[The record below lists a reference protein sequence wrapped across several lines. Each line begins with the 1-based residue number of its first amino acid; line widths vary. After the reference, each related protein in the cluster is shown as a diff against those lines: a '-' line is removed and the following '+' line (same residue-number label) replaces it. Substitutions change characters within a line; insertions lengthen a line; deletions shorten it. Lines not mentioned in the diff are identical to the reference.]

1 MKYGYARVSTH
12 WQAADGNSLEAQI
25 EKLNAAGAEKIF
37 MDEYSGKTT
46 RRPQLEELLSL
57 ISSGD
62 ELIVTKLDR
71 IARSVIEGSELI
83 KKLQDDDVVVNVLNM
98 GCMDNSPTGRLIT
111 NVMLA
116 FAEFER
122 DMIIE
127 RTQEGKNAAKRNNP
141 NFKDGR
147 PLKFGEEQIELALK
161 LLENHSYKEV
171 SNMTGISKSTLQ
183 RAKNKRMMAY
193 FEKYKNVENVEAN
206 IKRSLWKEKNND
218 FFRDC
223 FGPFFIF

>member
-37 MDEYSGKTT
+37 MDEYSGKPT

-206 IKRSLWKEKNND
+206 IKKKLMEGKK
-218 FFRDC
+218 
-223 FGPFFIF
+223 

>member
-12 WQAADGNSLEAQI
+12 WQASDGNSLEAQI
-25 EKLNAAGAEKIF
+25 ESLNVAGADKIY
-37 MDEYSGKTT
+37 MDEYSGRTT
-46 RRPQLEELLSL
+46 KRPQLDELLSV

-71 IARSVIEGSELI
+71 MARSVIEGSELI
-83 KKLQDDDVVVNVLNM
+83 KRLQEKNITVYVLNI

-111 NVMLA
+111 NVMLS

-127 RTQEGKNAAKRNNP
+127 RTQEGKIAAKRNNP

-147 PLKFGEEQIELALK
+147 PCKFSDEQMELALE
-161 LLENHSYKEV
+161 LLEKHSYKEV

-193 FEKYKNVENVEAN
+193 FEKYNKVENVESD
-206 IKRSLWKEKNND
+206 IKKKLVEGKK
-218 FFRDC
+218 
-223 FGPFFIF
+223 

>member
-1 MKYGYARVSTH
+1 MLQELRR
-12 WQAADGNSLEAQI
+12 
-25 EKLNAAGAEKIF
+25 
-37 MDEYSGKTT
+37 YSWMSIPGK
-46 RRPQLEELLSL
+46 PQGGHSWKSCFPL

-127 RTQEGKNAAKRNNP
+127 RTQEGKNAAKKNNP

-147 PLKFGEEQIELALK
+147 PLKFGEEQMELALK
-161 LLENHSYKEV
+161 LLEKHSYKEV

-183 RAKNKRMMAY
+183 RAKKKRLIKY
-193 FEKYKNVENVEAN
+193 FELCNNVENLEENVKKKLDEA
-206 IKRSLWKEKNND
+206 KND
-218 FFRDC
+218 
-223 FGPFFIF
+223 

>member
-12 WQAADGNSLEAQI
+12 WQASDGNSLEAQI
-25 EKLNAAGAEKIF
+25 ESLNAAGADKIY
-37 MDEYSGKTT
+37 MDEYSGRTT
-46 RRPQLEELLSL
+46 KRPQLDELLSV

-71 IARSVIEGSELI
+71 MARSVIEGSELI
-83 KKLQDDDVVVNVLNM
+83 KRLQEKKITVNVLNI

-111 NVMLA
+111 NVMLS

-127 RTQEGKNAAKRNNP
+127 RTQEGKIAAKRNNP

-147 PLKFGEEQIELALK
+147 PCKFSDEQMELALE
-161 LLENHSYKEV
+161 LLEKHSYKEV

-193 FEKYKNVENVEAN
+193 FEKYNKVENVESD
-206 IKRSLWKEKNND
+206 IKKKLVEGKK
-218 FFRDC
+218 
-223 FGPFFIF
+223 

>member
-12 WQAADGNSLEAQI
+12 WQASDGNSLEAQI
-25 EKLNAAGAEKIF
+25 ESLNAAGADKIY
-37 MDEYSGKTT
+37 MDEYSGRTT
-46 RRPQLEELLSL
+46 KRPQLDELLSV

-62 ELIVTKLDR
+62 ELIVSKLDR
-71 IARSVIEGSELI
+71 MARSVIEGSELI
-83 KKLQDDDVVVNVLNM
+83 KRLQEKKITVNVLNI

-111 NVMLA
+111 NVMLS

-141 NFKDGR
+141 DFKDGR
-147 PLKFGEEQIELALK
+147 PCKFSDEQMELALE
-161 LLENHSYKEV
+161 LLEKHSYKEV

-193 FEKYKNVENVEAN
+193 FEKYNKVENVDAL
-206 IKRSLWKEKNND
+206 KKKLSK
-218 FFRDC
+218 
-223 FGPFFIF
+223 

>member
-12 WQAADGNSLEAQI
+12 WQASDGNSLEAQI
-25 EKLNAAGAEKIF
+25 ESLNAAGADKIY
-37 MDEYSGKTT
+37 MDEYSGRTT
-46 RRPQLEELLSL
+46 KRPQLDELLSV

-71 IARSVIEGSELI
+71 MARSVIEGSELI
-83 KKLQDDDVVVNVLNM
+83 KRLQEKKITVTVLNI

-111 NVMLA
+111 NVMLS

-141 NFKDGR
+141 DFKDGR
-147 PLKFGEEQIELALK
+147 PCKFSDEQMELALE
-161 LLENHSYKEV
+161 LLEKHSYKEV

-193 FEKYKNVENVEAN
+193 FEKYNKVENVDAL
-206 IKRSLWKEKNND
+206 KKKLSK
-218 FFRDC
+218 
-223 FGPFFIF
+223 

>member
-12 WQAADGNSLEAQI
+12 WQALDGNSLEAQI
-25 EKLNAAGAEKIF
+25 ESLNAAGADKIY
-37 MDEYSGKTT
+37 MDEYSGRTT
-46 RRPQLEELLSL
+46 KRPQLDELLSV

-71 IARSVIEGSELI
+71 MARSVIEGSEHI
-83 KKLQDDDVVVNVLNM
+83 KRLQEKKITVNVLNI

-111 NVMLA
+111 NVMLS

-141 NFKDGR
+141 DFKDGR
-147 PLKFGEEQIELALK
+147 PCKFSDEQMELALE
-161 LLENHSYKEV
+161 LLEKHSYKEV

-193 FEKYKNVENVEAN
+193 FEKYNKVENVDAL
-206 IKRSLWKEKNND
+206 KKKLSK
-218 FFRDC
+218 
-223 FGPFFIF
+223 

>member
-12 WQAADGNSLEAQI
+12 WQASDGNSLEAQI
-25 EKLNAAGAEKIF
+25 ESLNAAGADKIY
-37 MDEYSGKTT
+37 MDEYSGRTT
-46 RRPQLEELLSL
+46 KRPQLDELLSV

-71 IARSVIEGSELI
+71 MARSVIEGSELI
-83 KKLQDDDVVVNVLNM
+83 KRLQEKNITVYVLNI

-111 NVMLA
+111 NVMLS

-141 NFKDGR
+141 DFKDGR
-147 PLKFGEEQIELALK
+147 PCKFSDEQMELALE
-161 LLENHSYKEV
+161 LLEKHSYKEV

-193 FEKYKNVENVEAN
+193 FEKYNKVENVDAL
-206 IKRSLWKEKNND
+206 KKKLSK
-218 FFRDC
+218 
-223 FGPFFIF
+223 

>member
-12 WQAADGNSLEAQI
+12 WQASDGNSLEAQI
-25 EKLNAAGAEKIF
+25 ESLNAAGADKIY
-37 MDEYSGKTT
+37 MDEYSGRTT
-46 RRPQLEELLSL
+46 KRPQLDELLSV

-71 IARSVIEGSELI
+71 MARSVIEGSELI
-83 KKLQDDDVVVNVLNM
+83 KRLQEKNITVYVLNI

-111 NVMLA
+111 NVMLS

-147 PLKFGEEQIELALK
+147 PCKFSDEQMELALE
-161 LLENHSYKEV
+161 LLEKHSYKEV

-193 FEKYKNVENVEAN
+193 FEKYNKVENVESD
-206 IKRSLWKEKNND
+206 IKKKLVEGKK
-218 FFRDC
+218 
-223 FGPFFIF
+223 

>member
-12 WQAADGNSLEAQI
+12 WQASDGNSLEAQI
-25 EKLNAAGAEKIF
+25 ESLNAAGADKIY
-37 MDEYSGKTT
+37 MDEYSGRTT
-46 RRPQLEELLSL
+46 KRPQLDELLSV

-71 IARSVIEGSELI
+71 MARSVIEGSELI
-83 KKLQDDDVVVNVLNM
+83 KRLQEKKITVNVLNI

-111 NVMLA
+111 NVMLS

-141 NFKDGR
+141 DFKDGR
-147 PLKFGEEQIELALK
+147 PCKFSDEQMELALE
-161 LLENHSYKEV
+161 LLEKHSYNEV

-193 FEKYKNVENVEAN
+193 FEKYNKVENVDTL
-206 IKRSLWKEKNND
+206 KKKLSK
-218 FFRDC
+218 
-223 FGPFFIF
+223 

>member
-12 WQAADGNSLEAQI
+12 WQASDGNSLEAQI
-25 EKLNAAGAEKIF
+25 ESLNAAGADKIY
-37 MDEYSGKTT
+37 MDEYSGRTT
-46 RRPQLEELLSL
+46 KRPQLDELLSV

-71 IARSVIEGSELI
+71 MARSVIEGSELI
-83 KKLQDDDVVVNVLNM
+83 KRLQEKKITVNVLNI

-111 NVMLA
+111 NVMLS

-122 DMIIE
+122 DMLIE

-141 NFKDGR
+141 DFKDGR
-147 PLKFGEEQIELALK
+147 PCKFSDEQMELALE
-161 LLENHSYKEV
+161 LLEKHSYKEV

-193 FEKYKNVENVEAN
+193 FEKYNKVENVDAL
-206 IKRSLWKEKNND
+206 KKKLSK
-218 FFRDC
+218 
-223 FGPFFIF
+223 

>member
-12 WQAADGNSLEAQI
+12 WQASDGNSLEAQI
-25 EKLNAAGAEKIF
+25 ESLNAAGADKIY
-37 MDEYSGKTT
+37 MDEYSGRTT
-46 RRPQLEELLSL
+46 KRPQLDELLSV

-71 IARSVIEGSELI
+71 MARSVIEGSELI
-83 KKLQDDDVVVNVLNM
+83 KRLQEKKITVNVLNI

-111 NVMLA
+111 NVMLS

-141 NFKDGR
+141 DFKDGR
-147 PLKFGEEQIELALK
+147 PCKFSDEQMELALE
-161 LLENHSYKEV
+161 LLEKHSYKEV

-193 FEKYKNVENVEAN
+193 FEKYNKVENMDAL
-206 IKRSLWKEKNND
+206 KKKLSK
-218 FFRDC
+218 
-223 FGPFFIF
+223 

>member
-12 WQAADGNSLEAQI
+12 WQASDGNSLEAQI
-25 EKLNAAGAEKIF
+25 ESLNAAGADKIY
-37 MDEYSGKTT
+37 MDEYSGRTT
-46 RRPQLEELLSL
+46 KRPQLDELLSV

-71 IARSVIEGSELI
+71 MARSVIEGSELI
-83 KKLQDDDVVVNVLNM
+83 KRLQEKKITVNVLNI

-111 NVMLA
+111 NVMLS

-127 RTQEGKNAAKRNNP
+127 RTQEGKKAAKRNNP
-141 NFKDGR
+141 DFKDGR
-147 PLKFGEEQIELALK
+147 PCKFSDEQMELALE
-161 LLENHSYKEV
+161 LLEKHSYKEV

-193 FEKYKNVENVEAN
+193 FEKYNKVENVDAL
-206 IKRSLWKEKNND
+206 KKKLSK
-218 FFRDC
+218 
-223 FGPFFIF
+223 

>member
-12 WQAADGNSLEAQI
+12 WQASDGNSLEAQI
-25 EKLNAAGAEKIF
+25 ESLNAAGADKIY
-37 MDEYSGKTT
+37 MDEYSGRTT
-46 RRPQLEELLSL
+46 KRPQLDELLSV

-71 IARSVIEGSELI
+71 MARSVIEGSELI
-83 KKLQDDDVVVNVLNM
+83 KRLQEKNITVYVLNI

-111 NVMLA
+111 NVMLS

-127 RTQEGKNAAKRNNP
+127 RTQEGKIAAKRNNP

-147 PLKFGEEQIELALK
+147 PCKFSDEQMELALE
-161 LLENHSYKEV
+161 LLEKHSYKEV
-171 SNMTGISKSTLQ
+171 SNMIGISKSTLQ

-193 FEKYKNVENVEAN
+193 FEKYNKVENVEAD
-206 IKRSLWKEKNND
+206 IKKKLVEGKK
-218 FFRDC
+218 
-223 FGPFFIF
+223 

>member
-12 WQAADGNSLEAQI
+12 WQASDGNSLEAQI
-25 EKLNAAGAEKIF
+25 ESLNAAGADKIY
-37 MDEYSGKTT
+37 MDEYSGRTT
-46 RRPQLEELLSL
+46 KRPQLDELLSV

-71 IARSVIEGSELI
+71 MARSVIEGSELI
-83 KKLQDDDVVVNVLNM
+83 KRLQEKKITVNVLNI

-111 NVMLA
+111 NVMLS

-141 NFKDGR
+141 DFKDGR
-147 PLKFGEEQIELALK
+147 PCKFSDEQIELALE
-161 LLENHSYKEV
+161 LLEKHSYKEV

-193 FEKYKNVENVEAN
+193 FEKYNKVENVDAL
-206 IKRSLWKEKNND
+206 KKKLSK
-218 FFRDC
+218 
-223 FGPFFIF
+223 

>member
-1 MKYGYARVSTH
+1 M
-12 WQAADGNSLEAQI
+12 
-25 EKLNAAGAEKIF
+25 
-37 MDEYSGKTT
+37 
-46 RRPQLEELLSL
+46 EELLSV

-71 IARSVIEGSELI
+71 IARSVIEGSDLI
-83 KKLQDDDVVVNVLNM
+83 KKLQNGGVVVNVLNM
-98 GCMDNSPTGRLIT
+98 GCMDNSPTGHLIT

-127 RTQEGKNAAKRNNP
+127 RTQEGKTAAKKNNP

-147 PLKFGEEQIELALK
+147 PLKFGEEQMELALK
-161 LLENHSYKEV
+161 LLEKHSYKEV

-183 RAKNKRMMAY
+183 RAKKKRLIKY
-193 FEKYKNVENVEAN
+193 FELYNNVEN
-206 IKRSLWKEKNND
+206 LEKNVKKKLDEAKND
-218 FFRDC
+218 
-223 FGPFFIF
+223 

>member
-12 WQAADGNSLEAQI
+12 WQASDGNSLEAQI
-25 EKLNAAGAEKIF
+25 ESLNAAGADKIY
-37 MDEYSGKTT
+37 MDEYSGRTT
-46 RRPQLEELLSL
+46 KRPQLNELLSV

-71 IARSVIEGSELI
+71 MARSVIEGSELI
-83 KKLQDDDVVVNVLNM
+83 KRLQEKKITVNVLNI

-111 NVMLA
+111 NVMLS

-127 RTQEGKNAAKRNNP
+127 RTQEGKIAAKRNNP

-147 PLKFGEEQIELALK
+147 PCKFSDEQMELALE
-161 LLENHSYKEV
+161 LLEKHSYKEV

-193 FEKYKNVENVEAN
+193 FEKYNKVENVESD
-206 IKRSLWKEKNND
+206 IKKKLVEGKK
-218 FFRDC
+218 
-223 FGPFFIF
+223 

>member
-12 WQAADGNSLEAQI
+12 WQASDGNSLEAQI
-25 EKLNAAGAEKIF
+25 ESLNAAGADKIY
-37 MDEYSGKTT
+37 MDEYSGRTT
-46 RRPQLEELLSL
+46 KRPQLDELLSV

-71 IARSVIEGSELI
+71 MARSVIEGSELI
-83 KKLQDDDVVVNVLNM
+83 KRLQEKKITVNVLNI

-111 NVMLA
+111 NVMLS

-141 NFKDGR
+141 DFKDGR
-147 PLKFGEEQIELALK
+147 PCKFSDEQMELALEF
-161 LLENHSYKEV
+161 LENHSYKEV

-193 FEKYKNVENVEAN
+193 FEKYNKVENVDAL
-206 IKRSLWKEKNND
+206 KKKLSK
-218 FFRDC
+218 
-223 FGPFFIF
+223 

>member
-12 WQAADGNSLEAQI
+12 WQASDGNSLEAQI
-25 EKLNAAGAEKIF
+25 ESLNATGADKIY
-37 MDEYSGKTT
+37 MDEYSGRTT
-46 RRPQLEELLSL
+46 KRPQLDELLSV

-71 IARSVIEGSELI
+71 MARSVIEGSELI
-83 KKLQDDDVVVNVLNM
+83 KRLQEKKITVNVLNI

-111 NVMLA
+111 NVMLS

-141 NFKDGR
+141 DFKDGR
-147 PLKFGEEQIELALK
+147 PCKFSDEQMELALE
-161 LLENHSYKEV
+161 LLEKHSYKEV

-193 FEKYKNVENVEAN
+193 FEKYNKVENVDAL
-206 IKRSLWKEKNND
+206 KKKLSK
-218 FFRDC
+218 
-223 FGPFFIF
+223 

>member
-12 WQAADGNSLEAQI
+12 WQASDGNSLEAQI
-25 EKLNAAGAEKIF
+25 ESLNAAGADKIY
-37 MDEYSGKTT
+37 MDEYSGRTT
-46 RRPQLEELLSL
+46 KWPQLDELLSV

-71 IARSVIEGSELI
+71 MARSVIEGSELI
-83 KKLQDDDVVVNVLNM
+83 KRLQEKNITVYVLNI

-111 NVMLA
+111 NVMLS

-127 RTQEGKNAAKRNNP
+127 RTQEGKIAAKRNNP

-147 PLKFGEEQIELALK
+147 PCKFSDEQMELALE
-161 LLENHSYKEV
+161 LLEKHSYKEV

-193 FEKYKNVENVEAN
+193 FEKYNKVENVESD
-206 IKRSLWKEKNND
+206 IKKKLVEGKK
-218 FFRDC
+218 
-223 FGPFFIF
+223 

>member
-12 WQAADGNSLEAQI
+12 WQASDGNSLEAQI
-25 EKLNAAGAEKIF
+25 ESLNAAGADKIY
-37 MDEYSGKTT
+37 MDEYSGRTT
-46 RRPQLEELLSL
+46 KRPQLDELLSV

-71 IARSVIEGSELI
+71 MARSVIEGSELI
-83 KKLQDDDVVVNVLNM
+83 KRLQEKKITVNVLNI

-111 NVMLA
+111 NVMLS

-141 NFKDGR
+141 DFKDGR
-147 PLKFGEEQIELALK
+147 PCKFSDEQMELALE
-161 LLENHSYKEV
+161 LLEKHSYKKV

-193 FEKYKNVENVEAN
+193 FEKYNKVENVDAL
-206 IKRSLWKEKNND
+206 KKKLSK
-218 FFRDC
+218 
-223 FGPFFIF
+223 

>member
-12 WQAADGNSLEAQI
+12 WQASDGNSLEAQI
-25 EKLNAAGAEKIF
+25 ESLNAAGADKIY
-37 MDEYSGKTT
+37 MDEYSGRTT
-46 RRPQLEELLSL
+46 KRPQLDELLSV

-71 IARSVIEGSELI
+71 MARSVIEGSELI
-83 KKLQDDDVVVNVLNM
+83 KRLQEKKITVNVLNI

-141 NFKDGR
+141 DFKDGR
-147 PLKFGEEQIELALK
+147 PCKFSDEQMELALE
-161 LLENHSYKEV
+161 LLEKHSYKEV

-193 FEKYKNVENVEAN
+193 FEKYNKVENVDAL
-206 IKRSLWKEKNND
+206 KKKLSK
-218 FFRDC
+218 
-223 FGPFFIF
+223 

>member
-12 WQAADGNSLEAQI
+12 WQASDGNSLEAQI
-25 EKLNAAGAEKIF
+25 ESLNAAGADKIY
-37 MDEYSGKTT
+37 MDEYSGRTT
-46 RRPQLEELLSL
+46 KRPQIDELLSV

-71 IARSVIEGSELI
+71 MARSVIEGSELI
-83 KKLQDDDVVVNVLNM
+83 KRLQEKKITVNVLNI

-111 NVMLA
+111 NVMLS

-141 NFKDGR
+141 DFKDGR
-147 PLKFGEEQIELALK
+147 PCKFSDEQMELALE
-161 LLENHSYKEV
+161 LLEKHSYKEV

-193 FEKYKNVENVEAN
+193 FEKYNKVENVDAL
-206 IKRSLWKEKNND
+206 KKKLSK
-218 FFRDC
+218 
-223 FGPFFIF
+223 

>member
-12 WQAADGNSLEAQI
+12 WQASDGNSLEAQI
-25 EKLNAAGAEKIF
+25 ESLNAAGADKIY
-37 MDEYSGKTT
+37 MDEYSGRTT
-46 RRPQLEELLSL
+46 KRPQLDELLSV

-71 IARSVIEGSELI
+71 MARSVIEGSELI
-83 KKLQDDDVVVNVLNM
+83 KRLQEKNITVYVLNI

-111 NVMLA
+111 NVMLS

-141 NFKDGR
+141 DFKDGR
-147 PLKFGEEQIELALK
+147 PCKFSDEQMELALE
-161 LLENHSYKEV
+161 LLEKHSYKEV

-183 RAKNKRMMAY
+183 RAKNKRMMTY
-193 FEKYKNVENVEAN
+193 FEKYNKVENVEAD
-206 IKRSLWKEKNND
+206 IKKKLVEGKK
-218 FFRDC
+218 
-223 FGPFFIF
+223 

>member
-1 MKYGYARVSTH
+1 MNNFVTFEVVFMKYGYARVSTH

-25 EKLNAAGAEKIF
+25 DKLNAAGAEKIF

-46 RRPQLEELLSL
+46 RRPQLEELLSV

-71 IARSVIEGSELI
+71 IARSVIEGSDLI
-83 KKLQDDDVVVNVLNM
+83 KKLQNGGVVVNVLNM

-127 RTQEGKNAAKRNNP
+127 RTQEGKTAAKKNNP

-147 PLKFGEEQIELALK
+147 PLKFGEEQMELALK
-161 LLENHSYKEV
+161 LLEKHSYKEV

-183 RAKNKRMMAY
+183 RAKKKRLIKY
-193 FEKYKNVENVEAN
+193 FELCNNVENLEENVKKKLDEA
-206 IKRSLWKEKNND
+206 KND
-218 FFRDC
+218 
-223 FGPFFIF
+223 

>member
-12 WQAADGNSLEAQI
+12 WQASDGNSLEAQI
-25 EKLNAAGAEKIF
+25 ESLNAAGADKIY
-37 MDEYSGKTT
+37 MDEYSGRTT
-46 RRPQLEELLSL
+46 KRPQLDELLSV

-71 IARSVIEGSELI
+71 MARSVIEGSELI
-83 KKLQDDDVVVNVLNM
+83 KRLQEKNITVYVLNI

-111 NVMLA
+111 NVMLS

-127 RTQEGKNAAKRNNP
+127 RTQEGKIAAKRNNP

-147 PLKFGEEQIELALK
+147 PCKFSDEQMELALE
-161 LLENHSYKEV
+161 LLEKHSYKEV

-193 FEKYKNVENVEAN
+193 FEKYNKVENVESD
-206 IKRSLWKEKNND
+206 IKKKLVEGKK
-218 FFRDC
+218 
-223 FGPFFIF
+223 

>member
-12 WQAADGNSLEAQI
+12 WQASDGNSLEAQI
-25 EKLNAAGAEKIF
+25 ESLNAAGADKIY
-37 MDEYSGKTT
+37 MDEYSGRTT
-46 RRPQLEELLSL
+46 KRPQLDELLSV

-71 IARSVIEGSELI
+71 MARSVIEGSELI
-83 KKLQDDDVVVNVLNM
+83 KRLQEKKITVNVLNI
-98 GCMDNSPTGRLIT
+98 GCMDNSPTGRLVT
-111 NVMLA
+111 NVMLS

-141 NFKDGR
+141 DFKDGR
-147 PLKFGEEQIELALK
+147 PCKFSDEQMELALE
-161 LLENHSYKEV
+161 LLEKHSYKEV

-193 FEKYKNVENVEAN
+193 FEKYNKVENVDAL
-206 IKRSLWKEKNND
+206 KKKLSK
-218 FFRDC
+218 
-223 FGPFFIF
+223 

>member
-12 WQAADGNSLEAQI
+12 WQASDGNSLEAQI
-25 EKLNAAGAEKIF
+25 ESLNAAGADKIY
-37 MDEYSGKTT
+37 MDEYSGRTT
-46 RRPQLEELLSL
+46 KRPQLDELLSV

-71 IARSVIEGSELI
+71 MARSVIEGSELI
-83 KKLQDDDVVVNVLNM
+83 KRLQEKKITVNVLNI

-111 NVMLA
+111 NVMLS

-127 RTQEGKNAAKRNNP
+127 KTQEGKNAAKRNNP
-141 NFKDGR
+141 DFKDGR
-147 PLKFGEEQIELALK
+147 PCKFSDEQMELALE
-161 LLENHSYKEV
+161 LLEKHSYKEV

-193 FEKYKNVENVEAN
+193 FEKYNKVENVDAL
-206 IKRSLWKEKNND
+206 KKKLSK
-218 FFRDC
+218 
-223 FGPFFIF
+223 

>member
-12 WQAADGNSLEAQI
+12 WQASDGNSLEAQI
-25 EKLNAAGAEKIF
+25 ESLNAAGADKIY
-37 MDEYSGKTT
+37 MDEYSGRTT
-46 RRPQLEELLSL
+46 KRPQLDELLSV

-71 IARSVIEGSELI
+71 MARSVIEGSELI
-83 KKLQDDDVVVNVLNM
+83 KRLQEKKITVNVLNI

-111 NVMLA
+111 NVMLS

-141 NFKDGR
+141 DFKDGR
-147 PLKFGEEQIELALK
+147 PCKFSDEQMELALE
-161 LLENHSYKEV
+161 LLEKHSYKEV

-193 FEKYKNVENVEAN
+193 FEKYNKVENVDAL
-206 IKRSLWKEKNND
+206 KKKLSK
-218 FFRDC
+218 
-223 FGPFFIF
+223 

>member
-12 WQAADGNSLEAQI
+12 WQASDGNSLEAQI
-25 EKLNAAGAEKIF
+25 ESLNAAGADKIY
-37 MDEYSGKTT
+37 MDEYSGRTT
-46 RRPQLEELLSL
+46 KRPQLDELLSV

-71 IARSVIEGSELI
+71 MARSVIEGSELI
-83 KKLQDDDVVVNVLNM
+83 KRLQEKNITVNVLNI

-111 NVMLA
+111 NVMLS

-141 NFKDGR
+141 DFKDGR
-147 PLKFGEEQIELALK
+147 PCKFSDEQMELALG
-161 LLENHSYKEV
+161 LLEKHSYKEV

-193 FEKYKNVENVEAN
+193 FEKYNKVENVEAN
-206 IKRSLWKEKNND
+206 IKKNLME
-218 FFRDC
+218 
-223 FGPFFIF
+223 GKK

>member
-12 WQAADGNSLEAQI
+12 WQASDGNSLEAQI
-25 EKLNAAGAEKIF
+25 ESLNAAGADKIY
-37 MDEYSGKTT
+37 MDEYSGRTT
-46 RRPQLEELLSL
+46 KRPQLDELLSV

-71 IARSVIEGSELI
+71 MARSVIEGSELI
-83 KKLQDDDVVVNVLNM
+83 KRLQEKKITVNVLNI

-111 NVMLA
+111 NVMLS

-127 RTQEGKNAAKRNNP
+127 RTQEGKNAAKRNTP
-141 NFKDGR
+141 DFKDGR
-147 PLKFGEEQIELALK
+147 PCKFSDEQMELALE
-161 LLENHSYKEV
+161 LLEKHSYKEV

-193 FEKYKNVENVEAN
+193 FEKYNKVENVDAL
-206 IKRSLWKEKNND
+206 KKKLSK
-218 FFRDC
+218 
-223 FGPFFIF
+223 

>member
-1 MKYGYARVSTH
+1 M
-12 WQAADGNSLEAQI
+12 
-25 EKLNAAGAEKIF
+25 
-37 MDEYSGKTT
+37 
-46 RRPQLEELLSL
+46 EELLSL

-147 PLKFGEEQIELALK
+147 PLKFGEEQMELALK

-206 IKRSLWKEKNND
+206 IKKKLMEGKK
-218 FFRDC
+218 
-223 FGPFFIF
+223 

>member
-1 MKYGYARVSTH
+1 
-12 WQAADGNSLEAQI
+12 
-25 EKLNAAGAEKIF
+25 
-37 MDEYSGKTT
+37 MDEYSGRTT
-46 RRPQLEELLSL
+46 KRPQLDELLSV

-71 IARSVIEGSELI
+71 MARSVIEGSELI
-83 KKLQDDDVVVNVLNM
+83 KRLQEKKITVNVLNI

-111 NVMLA
+111 NVMLS

-141 NFKDGR
+141 DFKDGR
-147 PLKFGEEQIELALK
+147 PCKFSDEQMELALE
-161 LLENHSYKEV
+161 LLEKHSYKEV

-193 FEKYKNVENVEAN
+193 FEKYNKVENVDAL
-206 IKRSLWKEKNND
+206 KKKLSK
-218 FFRDC
+218 
-223 FGPFFIF
+223 

>member
-12 WQAADGNSLEAQI
+12 WQASDGNSLEAQI
-25 EKLNAAGAEKIF
+25 ESLNAAGADKIY
-37 MDEYSGKTT
+37 MDEYSGRTIK
-46 RRPQLEELLSL
+46 RPQLDELLSV

-71 IARSVIEGSELI
+71 MARSVIEGSELI
-83 KKLQDDDVVVNVLNM
+83 KRLQEKNITVYVLNI

-111 NVMLA
+111 NVMLS

-127 RTQEGKNAAKRNNP
+127 RTQEGKIAAKRNNP

-147 PLKFGEEQIELALK
+147 PCKFSDEQMELALE
-161 LLENHSYKEV
+161 LLEKHSYKEV

-183 RAKNKRMMAY
+183 RAKKKRLIKY
-193 FEKYKNVENVEAN
+193 FELCNNVENLEENVKKKLDEA
-206 IKRSLWKEKNND
+206 KKD
-218 FFRDC
+218 
-223 FGPFFIF
+223 

>member
-12 WQAADGNSLEAQI
+12 WQASDGNSLEEQI
-25 EKLNAAGAEKIF
+25 ESLNEAGADKIY
-37 MDEYSGKTT
+37 MDEYSGRTT
-46 RRPQLEELLSL
+46 KRPQLDELLSV

-71 IARSVIEGSELI
+71 MARSVIEGSELI
-83 KKLQDDDVVVNVLNM
+83 KRLQEKKITVNVLNI

-111 NVMLA
+111 NVMLS

-141 NFKDGR
+141 DFKDGR
-147 PLKFGEEQIELALK
+147 PCKFSDEQMELALE
-161 LLENHSYKEV
+161 LLEKHSYKEV

-193 FEKYKNVENVEAN
+193 FEKYNKVENVDAL
-206 IKRSLWKEKNND
+206 KKKLSK
-218 FFRDC
+218 
-223 FGPFFIF
+223 